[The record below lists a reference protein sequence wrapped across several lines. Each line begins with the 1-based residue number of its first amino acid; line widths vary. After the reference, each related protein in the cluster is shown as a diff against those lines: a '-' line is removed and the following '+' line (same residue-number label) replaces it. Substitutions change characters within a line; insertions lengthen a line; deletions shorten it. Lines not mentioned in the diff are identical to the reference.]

1 MEQPTNCFLGPTF
14 LLTFLKNSIH
24 CETQQ
29 RLLQI
34 KRIKNAAPITTAR
47 HKDTG
52 PFFMKLRI
60 LGDIHKICISGK
72 IFAFHRS
79 AKDILEHLLF

>member
-1 MEQPTNCFLGPTF
+1 MFSACSPQVDDGFTNG
-14 LLTFLKNSIH
+14 KE
-24 CETQQ
+24 ETV
-29 RLLQI
+29 R
-34 KRIKNAAPITTAR
+34 KKP
-47 HKDTG
+47 G

-79 AKDILEHLLF
+79 AKDTLEHLLF